1 MKVTEKQITASI
13 RQLLKNLGIFHY
25 KQHQGL
31 GSTPGVPDIVG
42 IYKGRYLGIEVKTP
56 NGKLSPKQT
65 LFLRTINEQGG
76 IAFVARDVADVI
88 DALGLEGR
96 FLNFEGK

>member
-42 IYKGRYLGIEVKTP
+42 IYKGRYLGIEVKAP

-65 LFLRTINEQGG
+65 IFLQTINDQGG
-76 IAFVARDVADVI
+76 IALVARSIEDVI
-88 DALGLEGR
+88 RGLGIEDR